1 MRSPSLINY
10 EIRPCK
16 YVERR
21 ILLESLRQ
29 IVINTRLE
37 YQYVG
42 FGGLAFTDFKLF
54 HKELHIDSMYSIE
67 GCYNPQRLEFNKPF
81 SCIKILHGN
90 STNQLSKID
99 LTKPSIIWLD
109 YDGALT
115 MDIFED
121 INIIFNKLPHGSIYI
136 MSCNRQLQNEDVDKP
151 HTYTNE
157 EFKDKF
163 KGLVPYN
170 IGDKCCVDI
179 NACTT
184 IKTMIDSY
192 CNEIIEKRNKLN
204 EDTDLKYKTL
214 YNIKYQE
221 HGGAKMF
228 TCGGAIIRKDFDEE
242 QLLVGNF
249 DYLNKEAPFEIE
261 MPDVTFRESLYLNQI
276 LNLEDKV
283 NDIVNQKIIT
293 QKNVD
298 KYKKIYKYMPNFY
311 DVRL

>member
-1 MRSPSLINY
+1 MRSPDLINY

-21 ILLESLRQ
+21 ILLESLYQ

-37 YQYVG
+37 YQYIG

-67 GCYNPQRLEFNKPF
+67 GCYNPQKLEFNKPF
-81 SCIKILHGN
+81 SCIKILHGT
-90 STNQLSKID
+90 SGSQLLRLD

-109 YDGALT
+109 YDGTLT
-115 MDIFED
+115 MDIFKD

-136 MSCNRQLQNEDVDKP
+136 MSCNRQLQNEDLDKP
-151 HTYTNE
+151 RPYTNE
-157 EFKDKF
+157 EFKEKF
-163 KGLVPYN
+163 TGLVPYDICRN
-170 IGDKCCVDI
+170 CCVDI

-192 CNEIIEKRNKLN
+192 CNKIIEERNKLDEGTN
-204 EDTDLKYKTL
+204 LKYKTL

-242 QLLVGNF
+242 QLFVGNF
-249 DYLNKEAPFEIE
+249 DYLNKEDPFEIE
-261 MPDVTFRESLYLNQI
+261 MPEVTFRESLYLNQI
-276 LNLEDKV
+276 LDLEEKV
-283 NDIVNQKIIT
+283 NDIVKQKIIT